1 MEDSELKNDHDGQ
14 PEILDSSVLVE
25 ISEIEAFSGF
35 GVEHFWKGTIFVFF
49 TFLIFIMSEKNSRK
63 VDF

>member
-35 GVEHFWKGTIFVFF
+35 GVEHF
-49 TFLIFIMSEKNSRK
+49 
-63 VDF
+63 